1 MEQSKT
7 TLKGI
12 TSQYDIRLLRF
23 HIAEKVL
30 KDDLKKPVSI
40 KINDHVEKKL
50 YYLDYCPYCQ
60 LDTRKRIESEYVWKR
75 VLNYA
80 PCEKHR
86 PQIYPSRH
94 SSNILIRLSIL
105 LESHFTNTK
114 EDETIKKELTALMPA
129 ADRSKPFVPKQASQ
143 TLIVGNIGAGKTT
156 HSTNHKLNTDNE
168 IVREETNKWNAES
181 MNLITNSYESKEADI
196 NFQWFL
202 IADTLSKF
210 GYEYQ
215 ESGIVGVLVHLI
227 AKTLRDRYTLKD
239 LVIFLNAL
247 SAVDWTRYNII
258 WINTPYKVCYN
269 RIQKR
274 IKKEN
279 KPYDKYITPSILK
292 SVETAIALVLPFFN
306 YTEVKTEYD
315 IEEENV
321 VEDID
326 DSEDSEDEDEDDDS
340 SDEELTED
348 KKNDESDV
356 RSPENIDNI
365 MENLLDVTA
374 SVEKY
379 TNDIQRYANVSRK
392 ADIEKI
398 KSQISQISDIS
409 QIYPLDEDVRQTAL
423 KEIDAVAKRISSH
436 IKESSKSAKI
446 TSRFAKLASYMSYDC
461 MSLSGHNY
469 DAVDEMNILLE
480 RVYSLIENLYKSNNN

>member
-23 HIAEKVL
+23 HIAENVL
-30 KDDLKKPVSI
+30 KDDTKKPVSM

-86 PQIYPSRH
+86 PHIFPSRL
-94 SSNILIRLSIL
+94 SFNILIRLSIL
-105 LESHFTNTK
+105 LESYFTNTK
-114 EDETIKKELTALMPA
+114 EDETIKKELTTLMPA

-156 HSTNHKLNTDNE
+156 HSTNHKLNTNTE

-181 MNLITNSYESKEADI
+181 MNLITNSHLSKYDDI
-196 NFQWFL
+196 QFQWFL
-202 IADTLSKF
+202 IADTLAKF

-247 SAVDWTRYNII
+247 SAVDWTRFNII
-258 WINTPYKVCYN
+258 WISTPYMICHM

-279 KPYDKYITPSILK
+279 KPYDKYITPSILH

-306 YTEVKTEYD
+306 YTEVKTEYSF
-315 IEEENV
+315 EEEHALDGNV
-321 VEDID
+321 VKDNRDD
-326 DSEDSEDEDEDDDS
+326 DSSDEDDDS
-340 SDEELTED
+340 SDEELIED
-348 KKNDESDV
+348 KMNDEMEVKSL
-356 RSPENIDNI
+356 DNI
-365 MENLLDVTA
+365 MKNLSDITA
-374 SVEKY
+374 NIERY
-379 TNDIQRYANVSRK
+379 TNVISRYANVSIK
-392 ADIEKI
+392 ADIK
-398 KSQISQISDIS
+398 KLTTDISQISTIN
-409 QIYPLDEDVRQTAL
+409 PLDEEARQTAL
-423 KEIDAVAKRISSH
+423 KEIDAIAKKISSH
-436 IKESSKSAKI
+436 ITQSSKIAKI
-446 TSRFAKLASYMSYDC
+446 TSRFAKLSSDMSYNS
-461 MSLSGHNY
+461 MNLNGQ
-469 DAVDEMNILLE
+469 AVDELNNLLA
-480 RVYSLIENLYKSNNN
+480 RVYSLITILSKSNNN